1 MSAFMKTL
9 LSLSLSGTLVFLLLK
24 LLKPLYREKFSR
36 RWQYYI
42 WLVAALRFL
51 IPFSP
56 DGTLMNRVFTE
67 AEQTVWQGEWQE
79 ESEGPQDGDAS
90 GTGTAGIAGIAGM
103 ARPALTAE
111 TQGRESGE
119 PVEARPERISGEK
132 SLRISGMLFEIWLAG
147 AAFLFIW
154 KLVSYQRFVRGL
166 RTGSLQALDAD
177 TDMQGILA
185 SVQRTMGIKKKVRL
199 SRSERLASPV
209 LLGVMRLRL
218 VLPAHELEPKML
230 PYLFRHELTHVRR
243 RDNLYK
249 WLVQLVI
256 CIHWFNPAAHL
267 LGKEVC
273 RACELACD
281 EAIIASLDAKEKRSY
296 GDMLITFAKAGSV
309 RQKTSATVALSEG
322 GKQLKERLGA
332 IMRFQKG
339 TKAAAAGSVLAM
351 LILLA
356 GAISLGSY
364 LEPAGKPQTGEA
376 PEGSVQ
382 AETEQAETEQAG
394 DREAEETWTEAARTG
409 ENGTEEAGIE
419 AVSAGQQETRLEL
432 VSLREAYPYFEMDF
446 QLIDG
451 QTGEAEIF
459 SPNAPDMPQPELKAA
474 LVSGYSSTVGSTEKA
489 HDTVCLGFWSAGGDE
504 AEVTVNGV
512 TCTVPLTTKEPRE
525 EVTIGREV
533 SVYGG
538 TAVLETALVYPDAVV
553 LNFSGLSEEAFGHT
567 AFILAKDRTQ
577 YGDGEYLSSYR
588 GDNTYDPETGRYQ
601 CLFAFPGGMPE
612 NRRLM
617 LRVINLMERN
627 SRGDKL
633 AEDYPLEF
641 LYE

>member
-51 IPFSP
+51 LPFSP
-56 DGTLMNRVFTE
+56 DGALMNRIFTE

-79 ESEGPQDGDAS
+79 ESEGLQDGDAS
-90 GTGTAGIAGIAGM
+90 GTGTAGTAGTAWS
-103 ARPALTAE
+103 AVTAE
-111 TQGRESGE
+111 TQGGEGGE
-119 PVEARPERISGEK
+119 PVDVRPERIIGER

-166 RTGSLQALDAD
+166 RTDSLQALGAD
-177 TDMQGILA
+177 TDVQGILA
-185 SVQRTMGIKKKVRL
+185 SVQRAMGIKKKVRL

-209 LLGVMRLRL
+209 LLGVMRPRL

-267 LGKEVC
+267 LGREVC

-281 EAIIASLDAKEKRSY
+281 EAVIASLDAKEKRSY

-332 IMRFQKG
+332 IMKFQKG

-376 PEGSVQ
+376 
-382 AETEQAETEQAG
+382 
-394 DREAEETWTEAARTG
+394 R
-409 ENGTEEAGIE
+409 
-419 AVSAGQQETRLEL
+419 
-432 VSLREAYPYFEMDF
+432 
-446 QLIDG
+446 
-451 QTGEAEIF
+451 
-459 SPNAPDMPQPELKAA
+459 KAA
-474 LVSGYSSTVGSTEKA
+474 CRQRQSRQRQSRQE
-489 HDTVCLGFWSAGGDE
+489 
-504 AEVTVNGV
+504 
-512 TCTVPLTTKEPRE
+512 
-525 EVTIGREV
+525 IGRQRKP
-533 SVYGG
+533 GRRKPG
-538 TAVLETALVYPDAVV
+538 QGKTGQRKQ
-553 LNFSGLSEEAFGHT
+553 GL
-567 AFILAKDRTQ
+567 
-577 YGDGEYLSSYR
+577 
-588 GDNTYDPETGRYQ
+588 
-601 CLFAFPGGMPE
+601 
-612 NRRLM
+612 RRFLQD
-617 LRVINLMERN
+617 
-627 SRGDKL
+627 SRRPVWSWW
-633 AEDYPLEF
+633 A
-641 LYE
+641 

>member
-67 AEQTVWQGEWQE
+67 AEQIVWQGEWQE

-382 AETEQAETEQAG
+382 AETEQAG
-394 DREAEETWTEAARTG
+394 DREAEET
-409 ENGTEEAGIE
+409 
-419 AVSAGQQETRLEL
+419 RLEL
-432 VSLREAYPYFEMDF
+432 VGLREAYPYFEMNF

-601 CLFAFPGGMPE
+601 CLFAFPG
-612 NRRLM
+612 RLM

>member
-1 MSAFMKTL
+1 MNAFMKTL

-51 IPFSP
+51 LPFSP
-56 DGTLMNRVFTE
+56 DGTLMNRIFTE
-67 AEQTVWQGEWQE
+67 AEQTVWQGEWQEEWQEKWQE

-154 KLVSYQRFVRGL
+154 KLVSYQRFVQGL

-209 LLGVMRLRL
+209 LLGVMRPRL

-296 GDMLITFAKAGSV
+296 GRPVNSETVKPVRDIIQETVTVQIKDPYVVPAGEPEDIVNTVIIGMIESAVFSIRDFHRVVSVTVAVCPVVDVEHRGCLYAHQSV
-309 RQKTSATVALSEG
+309 RKHYHVTDIIVGQSA
-322 GKQLKERLGA
+322 
-332 IMRFQKG
+332 
-339 TKAAAAGSVLAM
+339 
-351 LILLA
+351 
-356 GAISLGSY
+356 
-364 LEPAGKPQTGEA
+364 
-376 PEGSVQ
+376 
-382 AETEQAETEQAG
+382 
-394 DREAEETWTEAARTG
+394 
-409 ENGTEEAGIE
+409 
-419 AVSAGQQETRLEL
+419 
-432 VSLREAYPYFEMDF
+432 
-446 QLIDG
+446 
-451 QTGEAEIF
+451 
-459 SPNAPDMPQPELKAA
+459 
-474 LVSGYSSTVGSTEKA
+474 
-489 HDTVCLGFWSAGGDE
+489 
-504 AEVTVNGV
+504 
-512 TCTVPLTTKEPRE
+512 
-525 EVTIGREV
+525 
-533 SVYGG
+533 
-538 TAVLETALVYPDAVV
+538 
-553 LNFSGLSEEAFGHT
+553 
-567 AFILAKDRTQ
+567 
-577 YGDGEYLSSYR
+577 
-588 GDNTYDPETGRYQ
+588 
-601 CLFAFPGGMPE
+601 
-612 NRRLM
+612 
-617 LRVINLMERN
+617 
-627 SRGDKL
+627 
-633 AEDYPLEF
+633 
-641 LYE
+641 

>member
-67 AEQTVWQGEWQE
+67 AEQIVWQGEWQE

-382 AETEQAETEQAG
+382 AETEQAG
-394 DREAEETWTEAARTG
+394 DREAEET
-409 ENGTEEAGIE
+409 
-419 AVSAGQQETRLEL
+419 RLEL
-432 VSLREAYPYFEMDF
+432 VGLREAYPYFEMNF